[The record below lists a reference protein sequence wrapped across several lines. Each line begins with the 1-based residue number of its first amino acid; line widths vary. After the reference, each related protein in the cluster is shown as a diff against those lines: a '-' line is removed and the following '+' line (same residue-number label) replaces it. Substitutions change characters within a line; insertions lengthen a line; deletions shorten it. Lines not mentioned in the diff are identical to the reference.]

1 VPSRRRTNMA
11 LFTYKAID
19 TRGKTMGG
27 QIEAVNIVDLEQRLK
42 RMGLDL
48 VQGGPTRRGG
58 TWLRVG
64 TVKRPELI
72 NFCFHM
78 EQLTAAGVP
87 LVESLIDLRDSIE
100 NVRFREVISG
110 VIESIQGGLRL
121 SQSLAQYPQI
131 FTPVFS
137 NLIRAGEDT
146 GKLPDV
152 LKSLV
157 ESLKWEDELSAHM
170 RKLVMYPAFVGS
182 IVLIVTLFLM
192 VYLVPQMVGF
202 IRNMGQQIPLQ
213 TRILIEVSSFLVNY
227 WWAVLIT
234 PVLVVVGIEFAA
246 RTNPSVRYQLD
257 RFKLAIPVSG
267 EILRKIIL
275 SRFASIFALMY
286 ASGIT
291 ILDAIRSSEETT
303 GNMVIQEGLKLAGQ
317 QISEGKNVTAAFQEV
332 GLFPPLVVRML
343 RVGESTGALDTALLN
358 VSYFYN
364 REVRES
370 IAKIQVLIEPALTVF
385 LGVILGWVMLSVLG
399 PIYDVITKI
408 KV

>member
-1 VPSRRRTNMA
+1 MA

-19 TRGKTMGG
+19 TRGKTMLG
-27 QIEAVNIVDLEQRLK
+27 QIEAVNLVDLEQRLK

-64 TVKRPELI
+64 TVKRAELI

-110 VIESIQGGLRL
+110 VIESIQGGIRL
-121 SQSLAQYPQI
+121 SQALAQYPQI

-146 GKLPDV
+146 GKLPEV

-157 ESLKWEDELSAHM
+157 ESLKWEDELAAHM
-170 RKLVMYPAFVGS
+170 KKLVMYPAFVGS
-182 IVLIVTLFLM
+182 IVLMVTLFLM
-192 VYLVPQMVGF
+192 IYLVPQMVGF

-227 WWAVLIT
+227 WWAVLTVPALAIAGIT
-234 PVLVVVGIEFAA
+234 MAA
-246 RTNPSVRYQLD
+246 RANPSVRYQLD
-257 RFKLAIPVSG
+257 RFKLALPVSG

-291 ILDAIRSSEETT
+291 ILDAIRSSQETA

-399 PIYDVITKI
+399 PVYDVITKI

>member
-1 VPSRRRTNMA
+1 MA
-11 LFTYKAID
+11 LFTYKAVD
-19 TRGKTMGG
+19 TRGKTMLG
-27 QIEAVNIVDLEQRLK
+27 QLEAFNLVDLELRLK

-48 VQGGPTRRGG
+48 VRGGPTRRGG

-64 TVKRPELI
+64 AIKRSELI

-78 EQLTAAGVP
+78 EQLTGAGVP

-100 NVRFREVISG
+100 NARFREVISG

-121 SQSLAQYPQI
+121 SQALAQYPQI
-131 FTPVFS
+131 FGPVFTS
-137 NLIRAGEDT
+137 LIRAGEDT
-146 GKLPDV
+146 GKLAEV
-152 LKSLV
+152 LRSLV
-157 ESLKWEDELSAHM
+157 ENLKWEDELAEHM
-170 RKLVMYPAFVGS
+170 KKLIMYPAFVGS

-192 VYLVPQMVGF
+192 IYLVPQMVAF

-213 TRILIEVSSFLVNY
+213 TRILIEVSAFLVNY
-227 WWAVLIT
+227 WWAVLAT
-234 PVLVVVGIEFAA
+234 PVLVVAA
-246 RTNPSVRYQLD
+246 VRLAAQMNPSVRYQLD
-257 RFKLAIPVSG
+257 RLKLALPVSG

-286 ASGIT
+286 SSGIT
-291 ILDAIRSSEETT
+291 ILDAIRSSEETA
-303 GNMVIQEGLKLAGQ
+303 GNLVIQEGLKVAGQ
-317 QISEGKNVTAAFQEV
+317 QIGEGKNVTAAFQEV
-332 GLFPPLVVRML
+332 GMFPPLVVRML

-370 IAKIQVLIEPALTVF
+370 ISKIQVMIEPALTVF
-385 LGVILGWVMLSVLG
+385 LGIILGWVMLSVLG

>member
-1 VPSRRRTNMA
+1 MA
-11 LFTYKAID
+11 LFSYKAID
-19 TRGKTMGG
+19 TRGKTMLG
-27 QIEAVNIVDLEQRLK
+27 QIEAVNVVDLEQRLK

-48 VQGGPTRRGG
+48 VRGGPTRRGG

-64 TVKRPELI
+64 SIKRPELI
-72 NFCFHM
+72 NFCFHL
-78 EQLTAAGVP
+78 EQLTGAGVP
-87 LVESLIDLRDSIE
+87 LIESLIDLRDSIE
-100 NVRFREVISG
+100 NTRFREVISG
-110 VIESIQGGLRL
+110 VIESIQGGLKL
-121 SQSLAQYPQI
+121 SQALAQYPQI

-137 NLIRAGEDT
+137 SLVRAGEDT

-157 ESLKWEDELSAHM
+157 ESLKWEDELAAHM
-170 RKLVMYPAFVGS
+170 QKLIMYPAFVGS
-182 IVLIVTLFLM
+182 IVLVVTLFLM
-192 VYLVPQMVGF
+192 IYLVPQMVSF
-202 IRNMGQQIPLQ
+202 NRNMGQQIPLQ

-227 WWAVLIT
+227 WWAVVAT
-234 PVLVVVGIEFAA
+234 PVIVIAGVGVAA
-246 RTNPSVRYQLD
+246 RANPSVRYQLD
-257 RFKLAIPVSG
+257 RFKLAVPVAG
-267 EILRKIIL
+267 DIMRKIIL

-291 ILDAIRSSEETT
+291 ILEALRSSEETA

-317 QISEGKNVTAAFQEV
+317 QIGEGKNVTAAFQEV

-343 RVGESTGALDTALLN
+343 RVGESTGALDKALLN

-370 IAKIQVLIEPALTVF
+370 IGKIQVIIEPALTVV

-399 PIYDVITKI
+399 PIYDDISKI
-408 KV
+408 KI